1 MMQIYLLV
9 WLGLALKLLH
19 IIAGIA
25 WIGASFYFN
34 WLENKLDRLNNRD
47 EIAGNLWAVH
57 GGGFYH
63 LEKYKK
69 YPQTL
74 PEPLHWFK
82 WEAYVTWLSGIS
94 LLSVVYYFNAS
105 SRLLSSD
112 SSLSASYAVGLSLL
126 GLLLFWLI
134 YDLLCKSKLVTKSAI
149 FITIIFIVIAFFAY
163 FYSNIFNPKAV
174 YMQIGSMIGTVMV
187 ANVFFVIIPVQKK
200 LVDACENSTEV
211 SLELGKIG
219 YLRSR
224 HNNYF
229 TLPVLFMMISG
240 HYPSIYSGDYGWLIL
255 MAVIGIL
262 VMIRH
267 YFNLRGVGKA
277 KNSLI
282 AIIVLS
288 TFALIYALAPTH
300 SKVQD
305 QNQEIVTVEQAQ
317 VIIEKHCVSCHAANP
332 TNMAFTV
339 APNGIMLDTTKKI
352 IAHKTQIYQQAVLSK
367 AMPLVNSTNMTDDE
381 REKLRIW
388 IEAD

>member
-1 MMQIYLLV
+1 MQIYLLV

-317 VIIEKHCVSCHAANP
+317 IIIEKHCVSCHAANP
-332 TNMAFTV
+332 TNMAFTI

-352 IAHKTQIYQQAVLSK
+352 IAHKAQIYQQAVLSK

>member
-1 MMQIYLLV
+1 MKIYLID
-9 WLGLALKLLH
+9 WLSMSLKLLH

-47 EIAGNLWAVH
+47 EIAGHLWAVH
-57 GGGFYH
+57 GGGFYY

-82 WEAYVTWLSGIS
+82 WEAYVTWISGI
-94 LLSVVYYFNAS
+94 LLLAVIYYFNAS
-105 SRLLSSD
+105 TYLLSSD
-112 SSLSASYAVGLSLL
+112 SSLSSSYGIGLSIL

-134 YDLLCKSKLVTKSAI
+134 YDILCKSKLVNQSSI
-149 FITIIFIVIAFFAY
+149 FIAIILVIISISAY
-163 FYSNIFNPKAV
+163 FYSNIFNPRAV

-200 LVDACENSTEV
+200 LVAACENATEV
-211 SLELGKIG
+211 SQELGQVG

-240 HYPSIYSGDYGWLIL
+240 HYPTIYSGEFGWLVLI
-255 MAVIGIL
+255 AIVGIL

-282 AIIVLS
+282 AIIIVS
-288 TFALIYALAPTH
+288 TLALIYALAPIQ

-305 QNQEIVTVEQAQ
+305 LEKVSIAEVQA
-317 VIIEKHCVSCHAANP
+317 IIEKHCVSCHSSNP
-332 TNMAFTV
+332 TNKVFMV
-339 APNGIMLDTTKKI
+339 APHGFMLNTKEQI
-352 IAHKTQIYQQAVLSK
+352 IAGKSQIYQQAVLSN
-367 AMPLVNSTNMTDDE
+367 AMPLGNTTNMTSDE
-381 REKLRIW
+381 RQKLKAW
-388 IEAD
+388 VEAE

>member
-288 TFALIYALAPTH
+288 TFALIYALAPTP

-317 VIIEKHCVSCHAANP
+317 IIIEKHCVSCHAANP
-332 TNMAFTV
+332 TNMAFTI

-352 IAHKTQIYQQAVLSK
+352 IAHKAQIYQQAVLSK